1 MGGKEKQGSL
11 ENPQKKL
18 YLFLHYNQFY
28 FLLLLQICKGWGT
41 KMDSFIK
48 VLKTALVFIC
58 DILVILVKF

>member
-28 FLLLLQICKGWGT
+28 FLLLLQICKVWDT
-41 KMDSFIK
+41 KMDSFIIK
-48 VLKTALVFIC
+48 Y
-58 DILVILVKF
+58 